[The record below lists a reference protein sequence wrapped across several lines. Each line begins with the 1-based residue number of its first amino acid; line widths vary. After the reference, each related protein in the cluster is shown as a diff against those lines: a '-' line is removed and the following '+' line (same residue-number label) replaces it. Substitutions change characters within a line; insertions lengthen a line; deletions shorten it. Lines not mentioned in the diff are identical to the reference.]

1 MSLGVLKF
9 VLSRSTLRPISRL
22 NLPLPTKPPTL
33 RPACG
38 CQIFLPWPRAS
49 FSTDT
54 DGGDPAIQTDSQKK
68 KNKKLDPRAR
78 VTISSVGRK
87 IGQRHIH
94 LIGADGEDLGVK
106 HRADVIRLL
115 DQTDL
120 KLVAVNDSCDPPVYK
135 LMKGKEIHE
144 EQLKLREKQKDK
156 KGVVQSKEL
165 NFSSDISLHDLDNK
179 LRQIVSWLE
188 KNNHVKLTIRAG
200 TNSETPLDKIL
211 TQMVEKISVPVAF
224 VSNPTLIRGG
234 RASMCIFRLASAKEQ
249 QKKTLK
255 KKADSVEE
263 VQSDAAGGT
272 EETKDLKQQ

>member
-1 MSLGVLKF
+1 M
-9 VLSRSTLRPISRL
+9 SRSALQPISLL
-22 NLPLPTKPPTL
+22 NLPLPRKPSTL

-38 CQIFLPWPRAS
+38 CQIFSAWPRAS
-49 FSTDT
+49 FSTDI
-54 DGGDPAIQTDSQKK
+54 DGGDPDIQTDSQK

-156 KGVVQSKEL
+156 KGLVQSKEL

-200 TNSETPLDKIL
+200 TKSETSLDKIL

-224 VSNPTLIRGG
+224 VSNPSLIRGG
-234 RASMCIFRLASAKEQ
+234 RAAMCIIRLASAKEQ
-249 QKKTLK
+249 QKRTLK
-255 KKADSVEE
+255 KKPDSVEE
-263 VQSDAAGGT
+263 VQSDAAGGA